1 MTTDVRRTL
10 ARDEPEA
17 RELEGGDTWVFGSH
31 RSGVRPAV
39 RVPNTESP
47 ADAVISVLSVA
58 GSGALASVPFGDGE
72 ATLDDFRAA
81 LPELMGDG
89 RAPSCLS
96 PEGACGASGP
106 ELLELVLVSRNRVHV
121 ALRVP
126 RDPKLA
132 LLSVSN
138 RSESLGVI
146 VSEARA
152 RLRGV

>member
-1 MTTDVRRTL
+1 MTTEVRRTL
-10 ARDEPEA
+10 ALDESEA
-17 RELEGGDTWVFGSH
+17 REREGDTWVFGSH
-31 RSGVRPAV
+31 ESGVRPAV
-39 RVPNTESP
+39 RVSSDESAP
-47 ADAVISVLSVA
+47 DAVVSVLSVV
-58 GSGALASVPFGDGE
+58 GSGALASVPFGDDGE
-72 ATLDDFRAA
+72 AALDDFRAA

-89 RAPSCLS
+89 RAPPCLS
-96 PEGACGASGP
+96 ADGACGASGP

-126 RDPKLA
+126 RDPKLS
-132 LLSVSN
+132 LLSASN